1 MRRLPLAVAAGLLL
15 LTGCGT
21 EAPRVVDSADGPSG
35 AASPSSARP
44 STAQDWKKLAEEAR
58 AKHDKKFRDVAARC
72 ADVAPSP
79 SASRT
84 ATGATEPENPEASR
98 YRENHAF
105 KQTAPLGP
113 DQQCRG
119 DAHADR
125 ITDALRETGG
135 SGPSNEQDV
144 RAVLEGL
151 GYPAEVTQVYGSG
164 HALGFSLS
172 VPGAPCVSGGVGPP
186 LHVEAH
192 GAYMEGGCVEP
203 RGGH

>member
-21 EAPRVVDSADGPSG
+21 ESPRVTTADGPSG
-35 AASPSSARP
+35 TASPSSARP
-44 STAQDWKKLAEEAR
+44 STAEDWKRQAEAVR
-58 AKHDKKFRDVAARC
+58 AQHDEKFRDVAARC

-79 SASRT
+79 SADRT
-84 ATGATEPENPEASR
+84 TEGATESENPEAAR

-105 KQTAPLGP
+105 KQKAPLGP
-113 DQQCRG
+113 EQQCRG

-125 ITDALRETGG
+125 ITGALRETGG
-135 SGPSNEQDV
+135 PVPSNEQDL

-186 LHVEAH
+186 LNVEAH
-192 GAYMEGGCVEP
+192 GPYMEGGCVEP

>member
-21 EAPRVVDSADGPSG
+21 ERVVNTSDSATSPG
-35 AASPSSARP
+35 ARA
-44 STAQDWKKLAEEAR
+44 STAQDYAKLAEEAR
-58 AKHDKKFRDVAARC
+58 AKHDKRFPDVAARC
-72 ADVAPSP
+72 VDVAPSP
-79 SASRT
+79 SPT
-84 ATGATEPENPEASR
+84 ATGETEPENPETSR

-113 DQQCRG
+113 EQQCRG
-119 DAHADR
+119 DAHAAR

-135 SGPSNEQDV
+135 SGPSDEQTV
-144 RAVLEGL
+144 RAVLEEL
-151 GYPAEVTQVYGSG
+151 GYPAEETQVYGSG

-186 LHVEAH
+186 LSVEAH